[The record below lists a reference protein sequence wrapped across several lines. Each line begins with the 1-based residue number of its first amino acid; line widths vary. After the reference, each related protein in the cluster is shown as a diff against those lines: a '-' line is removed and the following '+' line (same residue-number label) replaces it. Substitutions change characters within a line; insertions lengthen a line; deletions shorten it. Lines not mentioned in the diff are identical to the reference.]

1 MTRNHLLSTFAIFH
15 IHYGLFTVTL
25 TVRHGSMRL
34 SRVVGKVLHSTYG
47 LELSHEVKS
56 MEEIQFS
63 GRKIQL
69 NDEQHSAVIRT
80 PYCHQRILAAA
91 GSGKTTTLTARIAW
105 LVERCGVPADQ
116 IVLVTFSRNA
126 AQQMKHRLDTLIG
139 QTDLWV
145 GTFHGLAR
153 QLLQKHD
160 PVTLQ
165 KMYFVDELVI
175 MGTQWLTTRQGR
187 AWVGKLRYI
196 VIDEFQDINAIQW
209 RMIERMLHPGCWLII
224 VGDDAQNIY
233 TWRGSDVRFIL
244 DLHKKIPSLVDDQLR
259 KNYRSTAAIIN
270 VANGTLKKIP
280 SLPWKGTMI
289 AQKEGGVR
297 PEVHFFWR
305 ACDEVKW
312 VLKQMAVI
320 QAQRPRWTFAVLSRT
335 NSDLYRLEE
344 ALQMEGRPYRL
355 RDVADE
361 APIEVGKGACLDLVT
376 LHASKGLEWDCVF
389 LIGCTDDA
397 FPSRKK
403 PEDIISERRLFYVG
417 VTRPRNMLYLSYTK
431 QEQSLSRF
439 IREIPSVHLLYT
451 GLARYTLSD
460 ADRTEG
466 RPRLIDLLGG
476 LDGHQ
481 LHELRKAGHFK
492 VIDRENQFQ
501 EKLFP
506 SGLWKVPGWAVV
518 YDKGG
523 DFHRFLRLFVYRVIW
538 KYYGREPFHEPAIER
553 LIFTLRVY
561 AEEREFFEEW
571 RSEIIEIVHTWF
583 RATGLELPA
592 VEFSAVIEW
601 ARVHDIKWTIQEAV
615 KATTLLGKLRGQLRP
630 LRFEKYDLND
640 FHIGSARYM
649 VPTEW
654 RAGALQSWRR
664 VSDRTLS
671 WNDVIIDLWRLGG
684 LSLCAEGRNAAL
696 FRVIEMSQYLVG
708 SQLQEFLQDLDSR
721 INTWLTTFEEE
732 EPQFGIELANQ
743 EIFMEQL
750 DFVNGGIFWHICK
763 GASLDAVQILEL
775 AVRASFARQEGLC
788 VNAIGWILPLE
799 GTMVQ
804 IDLPEQWDN
813 DVAAILA
820 AAAAGLSTTT

>member
-1 MTRNHLLSTFAIFH
+1 M
-15 IHYGLFTVTL
+15 
-25 TVRHGSMRL
+25 
-34 SRVVGKVLHSTYG
+34 LHSTCG
-47 LELSHEVKS
+47 LELFHEVNL

-63 GRKIQL
+63 GRKITL
-69 NDEQHSAVIRT
+69 NDEQFSAVIRS
-80 PYCHQRILAAA
+80 PHCHQRILAAA
-91 GSGKTTTLTARIAW
+91 GSGKTTTLTARISW

-126 AQQMKHRLDTLIG
+126 AHQMKQRLDSLIG
-139 QTDLWV
+139 QTDIWV
-145 GTFHGLAR
+145 GTFHGLSR
-153 QLLQKHD
+153 QLLQKYE
-160 PVTLQ
+160 PAALQ
-165 KMYFVDELVI
+165 KMYFIDELVI
-175 MGTQWLTTRQGR
+175 MGTQWLTTRRGR
-187 AWVGKLRYI
+187 AWVGGLRYI

-209 RMIERMLHPGCWLII
+209 RMIERMLHPGCWLIV

-233 TWRGSDVRFIL
+233 TWRGSDVSFIL
-244 DLHKKIPSLVDDQLR
+244 DLHKKIHGLVDDQLR
-259 KNYRSTAAIIN
+259 KNYRSMSAIIN

-289 AQKEGGVR
+289 AQRHGGTR

-312 VLKQMAVI
+312 VLRQVTLLQQQHPK
-320 QAQRPRWTFAVLSRT
+320 WTFAVLSRT

-344 ALQMEGRPYRL
+344 SLQMEGRQYRI
-355 RDVADE
+355 RDVADDVVLK
-361 APIEVGKGACLDLVT
+361 PGQDSCLDLVT

-389 LIGCTDDA
+389 LIGCNDEM

-417 VTRPRNMLYLSYTK
+417 VTRPRMMLYFSYTK
-431 QEQSLSRF
+431 QEQALSRF
-439 IREIPSVHLLYT
+439 IREVPSVHLLYT

-466 RPRLIDLLGG
+466 RPRLLDLLGG
-476 LDGHQ
+476 LDGNQ
-481 LHELRKAGHFK
+481 LHELRKAGRFQ
-492 VIDRENQFQ
+492 VLEQENQLV

-506 SGLWKVPGWAVV
+506 AGLWKVPAWALI

-523 DFHRFLRLFVYRVIW
+523 DFHRFLRLFVYRAIW
-538 KYYGREPFHEPAIER
+538 KYCGQEEGFHEAALER

-561 AEEREFFEEW
+561 AEEREFFETW
-571 RSEIIEIVHTWF
+571 RTEIIEIVHTWF
-583 RATGLELPA
+583 RATGSELPA
-592 VEFSAVIEW
+592 VEYSAVAEW
-601 ARVHDIKWTIQEAV
+601 SERHGLGWTVQEVV
-615 KATTLLGKLRGQLRP
+615 KATTLLAKLRGQLRP
-630 LRFEKYDLND
+630 LRFENYDLND

-664 VSDRTLS
+664 VGNRRLA
-671 WNDVIIDLWRLGG
+671 WRDVIIDLWRLGG

-696 FRVIEMSQYLVG
+696 FRVIEMSQYLLG
-708 SQLQEFLQDLDSR
+708 EQLQEFLEDLDQR
-721 INTWLTTFEEE
+721 ISSWLTTCEQD

-750 DFVNGGIFWHICK
+750 DFVNCGTFWHICK
-763 GASLDAVQILEL
+763 SGSLDAVQILEL
-775 AVRASFARQEGLC
+775 AVRASFARQEGIA
-788 VNAIGWILPLE
+788 VGAVGWILPLE
-799 GTMVQ
+799 GTIVQ

-813 DVAAILA
+813 DVVAILE
-820 AAAAGLSTTT
+820 AAGLTNPFAEPASS